1 MHRLFLP
8 KEVQERF
15 ARNRLAYRAGGV
27 QGTRSGCVWCGT
39 SLKIPFVRSQRLES
53 SSCCFITLK
62 IQVVRWGGTYNGPR
76 RTAGGSRTK
85 PRRL

>member
-15 ARNRLAYRAGGV
+15 AQNRLAYRAGGV
-27 QGTRSGCVWCGT
+27 QGTRSGCEWCGT

-53 SSCCFITLK
+53 S
-62 IQVVRWGGTYNGPR
+62 
-76 RTAGGSRTK
+76 
-85 PRRL
+85 

>member
-62 IQVVRWGGTYNGPR
+62 IQVVRG
-76 RTAGGSRTK
+76 
-85 PRRL
+85 